1 MCLTK
6 NEEPGREASERR
18 TVLHEGRFFKA
29 ISGFTAFKRAAVLR
43 AEPAA
48 DE

>member
-29 ISGFTAFKRAAVLR
+29 ISGFMFISAQRFLGR
-43 AEPAA
+43 EPAA